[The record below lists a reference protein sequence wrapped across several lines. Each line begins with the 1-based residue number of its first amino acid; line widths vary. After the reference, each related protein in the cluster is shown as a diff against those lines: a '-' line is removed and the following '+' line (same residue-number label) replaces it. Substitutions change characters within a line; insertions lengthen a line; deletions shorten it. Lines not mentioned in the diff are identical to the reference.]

1 MMGIG
6 VKTAKDPAFAVYGR
20 IIEGLDAGE
29 LLKKMEE
36 TPIPEA
42 VVYVPS
48 VKEFEELSLR
58 REMEHSLY
66 GQLPI
71 QIGYCNGH
79 NRKLNAVEYHRN
91 SEINIAATD
100 MILLLGRQQDVT
112 AEYTYD
118 TSKMEAFLIPAGTI
132 VELYATTLHYA
143 PCQVNDKGFRC
154 GVILPRGTNMDLEPK
169 EGLKKKEDRLLFA
182 KNKWLIGHEEG
193 GLPSGAYI
201 GLTGENLWV

>member
-1 MMGIG
+1 MGIA
-6 VKTAKDPAFAVYGR
+6 VKTADDPAFAVYGR
-20 IIEGLDAGE
+20 VIEGLSTGE

-36 TPIPEA
+36 TPVPED

-48 VKEFEELSLR
+48 VKEFEELSVC
-58 REMEHSLY
+58 REMENSLY

-91 SEINIAATD
+91 SEINLAVTD

-118 TSKMEAFLIPAGTI
+118 TSRMEAFLIPAGTM

-143 PCQVNDKGFRC
+143 PCQVNDNGFRC
-154 GVILPRGTNMDLEPK
+154 AVILPRGTNMELEPK
-169 EGLKKKEDRLLFA
+169 EGLKEKEDRLLFA

-193 GLPSGAYI
+193 GLPSEAYI

>member
-1 MMGIG
+1 MGIA
-6 VKTAKDPAFAVYGR
+6 VKTADDPDFSVYGR
-20 IIEGLDAGE
+20 VIEGLSTGE

-36 TPIPEA
+36 TPVPED

-48 VKEFEELSLR
+48 VKEFEELSIC
-58 REMEHSLY
+58 REMENSFY

-91 SEINIAATD
+91 SEINLAVTD

-118 TSKMEAFLIPAGTI
+118 TSRMEAFLIPAGTM

-143 PCQVNDKGFRC
+143 PCQVNDNGFRC
-154 GVILPRGTNMDLEPK
+154 AVILPRGTNMELEPK
-169 EGLKKKEDRLLFA
+169 EGLKEKEDRLLFA

-193 GLPSGAYI
+193 GLPSEAYI